1 KRRPTRNLG
10 AALKNLQQVEELAAK
25 ESLSEIKTVEPTPES
40 TQSDK
45 QDSTTAS
52 QQLSENKPKQFNPL
66 AVGGFGL
73 GQLRI
78 SPEMLK
84 RKRTS
89 SEVPKKSTSSTT
101 AEVKKTPPPFV
112 PKRAESPKPT
122 EQAKT
127 LPAG

>member
-1 KRRPTRNLG
+1 RKKLDVVVKTTSNRKSGNFDQKLHPGLKRGKAKRRPTRNLG

-89 SEVPKKSTSSTT
+89 SEVPKKST
-101 AEVKKTPPPFV
+101 
-112 PKRAESPKPT
+112 
-122 EQAKT
+122 
-127 LPAG
+127 